1 MKTDAN
7 PISINIP
14 DKTSSENIPKHQV
27 RLSRPAL
34 SSSDWD
40 DRYHRV
46 SDQPSSTGSLIKDFG
61 RLTCKDFNWK
71 TFFLSFLPIVSWL
84 PKYNWKTNFINDLVA
99 GFTVAVM
106 HIPQVSQNWVKFY
119 LFQKISSCHKIVH
132 NL

>member
-1 MKTDAN
+1 METNTN
-7 PISINIP
+7 PILISIIGSP
-14 DKTSSENIPKHQV
+14 SLENIAKPQV
-27 RLSRPAL
+27 MLSRPAL

-46 SDQPSSTGSLIKDFG
+46 SAQPSSTGGLIKDFG

-106 HIPQVSQNWVKFY
+106 HIPQVSQD
-119 LFQKISSCHKIVH
+119 
-132 NL
+132 

>member
-1 MKTDAN
+1 METDTKT
-7 PISINIP
+7 ISINIL
-14 DKTSSENIPKHQV
+14 DETSSENIPKHQV

-46 SDQPSSTGSLIKDFG
+46 SAQPSSTGSLIKDFG

-71 TFFLSFLPIVSWL
+71 NFFLSFLPIVSWL

-106 HIPQVSQNWVKFY
+106 HIPQGSRIY
-119 LFQKISSCHKIVH
+119 LNFIYFKD
-132 NL
+132 LT